1 MISNTLKWYIYIYTP
16 TEHNTLFLWLAW
28 RQALGLFSEKTKGYM
43 TYHRKVIYNPS
54 KIQLQGTKSQA
65 NYWNGAVEQQLGE
78 KPPRTSTCS

>member
-28 RQALGLFSEKTKGYM
+28 RQALGLFSEKTKGFM

-54 KIQLQGTKSQA
+54 KIQLRGTKSQA
-65 NYWNGAVEQQLGE
+65 NWNGAVEQQLGE